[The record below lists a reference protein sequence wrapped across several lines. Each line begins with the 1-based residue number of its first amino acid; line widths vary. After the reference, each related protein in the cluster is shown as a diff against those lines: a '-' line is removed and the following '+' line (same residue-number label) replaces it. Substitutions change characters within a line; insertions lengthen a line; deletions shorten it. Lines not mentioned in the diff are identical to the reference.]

1 MNNLIPIDP
10 ADLVPM
16 DLFLK
21 TEPLTI
27 DVMYAGQSSFC
38 GIVYKSAAPLSLHR
52 DMAEVVVMAARLLYD
67 RTGGQL
73 ELYDG
78 LRTTTAQR
86 IICETP
92 IVKAHPHWTAEGP
105 LRMFAPPGQGGHPR
119 GMAIDLS
126 YRDVSGALVDMG
138 TVVDALPEGGADREN
153 NPAHR
158 EYIHLASAVEIN
170 RADLTCA
177 LTDAA
182 DWLGRTIRPLP
193 SEWWDYRFTDDVYGL
208 YAALADED
216 VPPSLRLT
224 NEIPDDV
231 GVQELHSGHY
241 EALAEKIFQ
250 TVSETVSP
258 VSLYK
263 R

>member
-1 MNNLIPIDP
+1 MNNLISIDP

-27 DVMYAGQSSFC
+27 DVMYAGPGSFC
-38 GIVYKSAAPLSLHR
+38 GIVYKPDARLSLHK
-52 DMAEVVVMAARLLYD
+52 DMAEIVIMAARLLHD
-67 RTGGQL
+67 RTGGMI

-105 LRMFAPPGQGGHPR
+105 LRMFAPPGKGGHPR

-126 YRDVSGALVDMG
+126 VRDEAGALLDMG
-138 TVVDALPEGGADREN
+138 TIVDALPEGGADPDN

-158 EYIHLASAVEIN
+158 DYIHLSDTVRRN
-170 RADLTCA
+170 RDILTSA
-177 LTDAA
+177 LTDSAA
-182 DWLGRTIRPLP
+182 LLGRIIRPLP
-193 SEWWDYRFTDDVYGL
+193 SEWWDYRFTDDVYGR
-208 YAALADED
+208 YAPLADED

-231 GVQELHSGHY
+231 GCPEFSPDHY
-241 EALAEKIFQ
+241 ASLAEKILCTLKVF
-250 TVSETVSP
+250 
-258 VSLYK
+258 
-263 R
+263 